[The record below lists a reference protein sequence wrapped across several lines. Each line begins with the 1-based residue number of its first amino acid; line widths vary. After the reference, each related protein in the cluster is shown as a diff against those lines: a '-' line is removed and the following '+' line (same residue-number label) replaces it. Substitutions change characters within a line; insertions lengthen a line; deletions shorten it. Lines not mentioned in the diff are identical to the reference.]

1 MRRAVI
7 AWLLLAATV
16 IGCVAVG
23 FGMQRRITALETEL
37 QQLLACCD
45 SAPPEELAAL
55 AQTAL
60 RRSAP
65 AIRFFHC
72 VAGHETVDALAQRLE
87 TLPLLAG
94 DRAAFRSAC
103 AEAAVLLEAFRRA
116 QRLQLE
122 NIL

>member
-1 MRRAVI
+1 MSRAVI

-16 IGCVAVG
+16 IGCAAVG
-23 FGMQRRITALETEL
+23 LGMQRQIAALETEL
-37 QQLLACCD
+37 QGLRARCD
-45 SAPPEELAAL
+45 SAPPAELAAL

-60 RRSAP
+60 QRSAP

-103 AEAAVLLEAFRRA
+103 AEAAALLAAFRRA
-116 QRLQLE
+116 QRLRLE